1 MPGSGP
7 TRHVR
12 SVAHVVTELLG
23 ANDPSTRD
31 RVETSFLHE
40 AIARAKQEW
49 ECTVDA
55 LPELVCVLDGQRN
68 VLRAN
73 RTMECWSLGRVNEV
87 QGRSLHEMLHAGCN
101 DSPCALALRL
111 EASWLDMLREG
122 TSHFEQHD
130 ARLGRAL
137 SATLRRVP
145 SGGPYQGARQIDLA
159 VIVLSDVTQLLSIQ
173 ADLRQLNEQLEAR
186 IEARTSEL
194 NASRAELS
202 RLSGQLMSAQEDDR
216 RRIAQELH
224 DSIGQ
229 SLGAIKYSL
238 ERAVQMNRAQDI
250 HSQQS
255 LLRSTITRVQ
265 QTIESARSIAAHLRP
280 SILDDLGAVSAVR
293 WFCREFGEVYTHIKI
308 HTAIS
313 ATDADIPEKLG
324 TPIFRFVQEALNNV
338 AQHARAKNVFVSI
351 LCDDSSLTLEVRDD
365 GIGFDLSQIHEFSGS
380 GLGLSGLRERAAKSG
395 GKFLLRSKRRSGTVV
410 RVGWP
415 LRPNVVTFAADKQK
429 GFTLLELLVVMVII
443 GILAG
448 FVAPRYFAQVGKS
461 QVRAASAQIDALDK
475 ALDQYRIDMDRYPSS
490 EEGLDALTNAPPND
504 PAWTG
509 PYLKKAVPLDPWGH
523 PYVYVSPGSHG
534 DVDILSFGK
543 DGQPGGSG
551 ENADISNW

>member
-1 MPGSGP
+1 MSGP
-7 TRHVR
+7 TRHVQG
-12 SVAHVVTELLG
+12 VARMVNERPHD
-23 ANDPSTRD
+23 AIPATRD
-31 RVETSFLHE
+31 HVEAGSLHE

-55 LPELVCVLDGQRN
+55 LPELVCVLDGQRT

-73 RTMECWSLGRVNEV
+73 RTIECWSLGRVKEV
-87 QGRSLHEMLHAGCN
+87 QGRTVHELLHPGCD
-101 DSPCALALRL
+101 DSRCMLALRL
-111 EASWLDMLREG
+111 DASWLDMLREG

-130 ARLGRAL
+130 ARLGRDL
-137 SATLRRVP
+137 STTLRRLP
-145 SGGPYQGARQIDLA
+145 SGNPHQGPRQVDLA

-194 NASRAELS
+194 NISRAELS
-202 RLSGQLMSAQEDDR
+202 RLSGQLMSAQEEDR

-229 SLGAIKYSL
+229 SLGAIKYLL
-238 ERAVQMNRAQDI
+238 ERAVQMSRAQDMQ
-250 HSQQS
+250 SQQS
-255 LLRSTITRVQ
+255 LLRSTISRVQ
-265 QTIESARSIAAHLRP
+265 QTIESARTIAAHLRP

-308 HTAIS
+308 HTGIS
-313 ATDADIPEKLG
+313 ATDADIPENLG

-351 LCDDSSLTLEVRDD
+351 LRDDGSLTLEVRDD
-365 GIGFDLSQIHEFSGS
+365 GIGFDLGQVHEVAGG

-415 LRPNVVTFAADKQK
+415 LRPNVVPFAAEKQK

-461 QVRAASAQIDALDK
+461 QVKSGQRADRCTRQGAGSVPDRHGSLSELPRKAS
-475 ALDQYRIDMDRYPSS
+475 M
-490 EEGLDALTNAPPND
+490 
-504 PAWTG
+504 
-509 PYLKKAVPLDPWGH
+509 H
-523 PYVYVSPGSHG
+523 
-534 DVDILSFGK
+534 
-543 DGQPGGSG
+543 
-551 ENADISNW
+551 